1 MRNLL
6 LIAICVF
13 FCQLTKAQN
22 EFITIWQPGII
33 TTPTLNVN
41 APFQANSNQIW
52 FPGTGQNYT
61 ISWEEIGFPLHN
73 GTMTNVT
80 SNGQVLIDFGT
91 PSKEDGLNT
100 TYRVKVSNGNGIF
113 QQIKFASHQTFN
125 PIIETHVPNLQML
138 GSADKLLFIEQWGN
152 IVWTSMNAAF
162 ANCQR
167 MQLTAT
173 DSPNLTNVIDAS
185 LMFYLTNSFSGA
197 SSMQNWDTSNIQ
209 NFSFMFAKHYIT
221 QIYQPATFP
230 FNPPQLS
237 SWYTSSAT
245 NLSYMFTG
253 NSYFNQNLNSWN
265 VSNVKNMSW
274 MFAFCSAYNQPLN
287 DWNTSSLQNMH
298 NIFISTSSFNQSLSD
313 WNTTNVTNMNRAFAN
328 STQFNQPLNSWNM
341 SNVTTMT
348 SIFDNA
354 SSFNQSLANWNLASL
369 VSAQGA
375 FANSALDCEN
385 YSKTITGWADNPNT
399 ANNVSL
405 ILISPMKYASNVVD
419 KRNILVN
426 KGWNIVGDSVGS
438 CVLSTSEIKT
448 SENPS
453 IYPNPASDYI
463 YIKNLKN
470 LIIYKIIDV
479 SGRLLKEGKVVSEI
493 VDVSVLPKGNYLLQ
507 LITSE
512 NTFNFKFIKN

>member
-6 LIAICVF
+6 LIAICIF
-13 FCQLTKAQN
+13 FFQLTKAQD

-33 TTPTLNVN
+33 TTPILNVN

-61 ISWEEIGFPLHN
+61 ISWEEIGYPQHS

-80 SNGQVLIDFGT
+80 SNGQVLVDFGT
-91 PSKEDGLNT
+91 PSKEDGINS
-100 TYRVKVSNGNGIF
+100 TYRLKVSNGNGVF
-113 QQIKFASHQTFN
+113 QQIKFASHQTFI
-125 PIIETHVPNLQML
+125 PIIEALVPTLQML
-138 GSADKLLFIEQWGN
+138 GSADKLLEIEQWGN
-152 IVWTSMNAAF
+152 ISWTSMNAAF

-167 MQLTAT
+167 VQLAAT
-173 DSPNLTNVIDAS
+173 DSPNLSNVTNVS
-185 LMFYLTNSFSGA
+185 LMFYLANSFLGA
-197 SSMQNWDTSNIQ
+197 NSMQNWDTSTIE
-209 NFSFMFAKHYIT
+209 NFSFMFAQHHNT
-221 QIYQPATFP
+221 QIYAQSLA

-237 SWYTSSAT
+237 DWDMSSAT
-245 NLSYMFTG
+245 NISYMFTG
-253 NSYFNQNLNSWN
+253 RTHFNQNLNSWN

-287 DWNTSSLQNMH
+287 NWNTSSLQNMH

-313 WNTTNVTNMNRAFAN
+313 WNTTSVTNMNRAFAN

-348 SIFDNA
+348 SMFDNA
-354 SSFNQSLANWNLASL
+354 SSYNQSLANWNLASL
-369 VSAQGA
+369 VNAQGA

-385 YSKTITGWADNPNT
+385 YSKTIAGWADNPNT

-426 KGWNIVGDSVGS
+426 KGWNILGDSVGS
-438 CVLSTSEIKT
+438 CLLSTSEIKT
-448 SENPS
+448 SESPS
-453 IYPNPASDYI
+453 IYPNPTSDYI

-470 LIIYKIIDV
+470 ITSYKISDV
-479 SGRLLKEGKVVSEI
+479 SGRLLNERKIESEI
-493 VDVSVLPKGNYLLQ
+493 VDVSILPKGNYILQ
-507 LITSE
+507 LVTKDKIES
-512 NTFNFKFIKN
+512 FKFIKN

>member
-13 FCQLTKAQN
+13 FFQLTKAQN

-91 PSKEDGLNT
+91 PSKEDGLNS
-100 TYRVKVSNGNGIF
+100 TYRVKVSSGNGVF
-113 QQIKFASHQTFN
+113 QQIKFASHQTLGS
-125 PIIETHVPNLQML
+125 TDSVTPNLQML
-138 GSADKLLFIEQWGN
+138 GSSDKLLEIEQWGN
-152 IVWTSMNAAF
+152 ITWTTMNAAF

-167 MQLTAT
+167 MQLTAA
-173 DSPNLTNVIDAS
+173 DSPNLSNVTNVS
-185 LMFYLTNSFSGA
+185 LMFYLTNSFLGA
-197 SSMQNWDTSNIQ
+197 SSMQNWDTSNIE
-209 NFSFMFAKHYIT
+209 NFSFMFAQHNTIGQFYSPVLT
-221 QIYQPATFP
+221 

-237 SWYTSSAT
+237 SWDMSSAT
-245 NLSYMFTG
+245 DLSYMFTG
-253 NSYFNQNLNSWN
+253 RTYFNQNLNSWN
-265 VSNVKNMSW
+265 VSNVKNTGW
-274 MFAFCSAYNQPLN
+274 MFALCSAYNQPLN
-287 DWNTSSLQNMH
+287 NWDTSNFEKIHYMFFL
-298 NIFISTSSFNQSLSD
+298 TP
-313 WNTTNVTNMNRAFAN
+313 A
-328 STQFNQPLNSWNM
+328 FNQPLNDWDTSNLTNLNNTFAFSTSFNQNLDSWDVSNATKM
-341 SNVTTMT
+341 SNLFSDAT
-348 SIFDNA
+348 A
-354 SSFNQSLANWNLASL
+354 FNQSLANWNLVSL
-369 VSAQGA
+369 TNAIGIIDNTA
-375 FANSALDCEN
+375 IDCEN
-385 YSKTITGWADNPNT
+385 YSKTLAGWADNPNT
-399 ANNVSL
+399 PNNININLVT
-405 ILISPMKYASNVVD
+405 PAKYASNIAV
-419 KRNILVN
+419 KRNILIN
-426 KGWNIVGDSVGS
+426 KGWNILGDSVGS

-448 SENPS
+448 LKNPS

-463 YIKNLKN
+463 YIKNLEN